1 MYWQQIA
8 EYESHQVMME
18 DEVDAAEPV
27 FNAAEII
34 AAREWLNI
42 DDNDCLQSSKD
53 ILEIVKTCLKAVKK
67 LKTGRTIKMMTQL
80 VAVAEYVKL
89 RARYQTHAKCSQ
101 PCLSASLAIARRM
114 GKGGYFARQIRRNER
129 YLLQHQR
136 LPPSKAGAYHGQY
149 TLLDNENVLHAVRR
163 YLAAQDLGTITPHQ
177 LCRNVNDVILPALD
191 MTGHNSYI
199 SERTAINWLKKLGY
213 VCKDVRK
220 GIYHDGHERP
230 DVVEARQK
238 FLAQMKDYER

>member
-8 EYESHQVMME
+8 EYELHQE
-18 DEVDAAEPV
+18 DEVDETEPV
-27 FNAAEII
+27 PNAAEIN
-34 AAREWLNI
+34 AAHEWLDI
-42 DDNDCLQSSKD
+42 DDDDSPQSSKD
-53 ILEIVKTCLKAVKK
+53 ILEIIKTCLKAVKK

-80 VAVAEYVKL
+80 VAITEYVKL
-89 RARYQTHAKCSQ
+89 RARYQTQAKCSK
-101 PCLSASLAIARRM
+101 PCLSASIAIARRM
-114 GKGGYFARQIRRNER
+114 GKGGYFARQIRQNER

-177 LCRNVNDVILPALD
+177 LCRNVNDVILPALE

-199 SERTAINWLKKLGY
+199 SKCTAINWLKKLGY
-213 VCKDVRK
+213 ICKDVKK
-220 GIYHDGHERP
+220 GVYHDGHERP